1 MRGATRMFEDLN
13 WKSAA
18 RRSAVVIAIYLVLLY
33 VLSRVFPDSNFN
45 LDTGAQIISLLVNAV
60 IFFFIFTFV
69 YALVE
74 RSRNRRMAEAR
85 KQKKPGKQ
93 ATGDQEADATSLK
106 GRPNPNT
113 SRKKTRRRR

>member
-1 MRGATRMFEDLN
+1 MFEDLN

-18 RRSAVVIAIYLVLLY
+18 RRSAVVIAIYIGLLY
-33 VLSRVFPDSNFN
+33 LLSVAFPESGFNMDSR
-45 LDTGAQIISLLVNAV
+45 GQVISLLVNAI

-69 YALVE
+69 YAFVE
-74 RSRNRRMAEAR
+74 RSRNRRIAEAR

-93 ATGDQEADATSLK
+93 ATGEGDQEATSLK

-113 SRKKTRRRR
+113 